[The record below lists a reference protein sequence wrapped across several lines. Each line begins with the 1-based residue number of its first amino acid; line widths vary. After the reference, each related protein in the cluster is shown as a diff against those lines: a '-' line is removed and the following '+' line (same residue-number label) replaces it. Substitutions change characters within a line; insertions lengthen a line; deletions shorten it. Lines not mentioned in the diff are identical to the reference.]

1 MNHLGTRT
9 IVGALLVAACLA
21 PGAGLAAQDPPGQE
35 PERGRGMDDRG
46 RGVAPAELQRLFDA
60 YVATLPQLAGDD
72 DPRAQAALRAFE
84 LTLLREIGL
93 LPDLSVVTLTQQPVQ
108 PRGVYDLHPE
118 AGVVANGDGGVSGA
132 TLLALQAA
140 QDAGQHERLSAV
152 CGTALVPL
160 KLTLRNL
167 LHYHLGSPLL
177 RTRQV
182 MLDVQKLIE
191 P

>member
-1 MNHLGTRT
+1 M
-9 IVGALLVAACLA
+9 
-21 PGAGLAAQDPPGQE
+21 
-35 PERGRGMDDRG
+35 
-46 RGVAPAELQRLFDA
+46 
-60 YVATLPQLAGDD
+60 
-72 DPRAQAALRAFE
+72 
-84 LTLLREIGL
+84 
-93 LPDLSVVTLTQQPVQ
+93 
-108 PRGVYDLHPE
+108 
-118 AGVVANGDGGVSGA
+118 
-132 TLLALQAA
+132 
-140 QDAGQHERLSAV
+140 